1 MIARTW
7 RGATARADGDRY
19 LEYLNETGVA
29 ECRGTEGN
37 RGVFVLRRATDD
49 RTEFLFLSLWDSM
62 EAIGAFAGPEPE
74 RAVFFPEDD
83 AFLVEREETVGHYE
97 VAVRP

>member
-7 RGATARADGDRY
+7 RGATSRADGDRY
-19 LEYLNETGVA
+19 LEYLKETGVA
-29 ECRGTEGN
+29 VCRGTEGN
-37 RGVFVLRRATDD
+37 RGVFVLRRARAD

-83 AFLVEREETVGHYE
+83 AFLVEREDTVDHYE
-97 VAVRP
+97 VAVGP